1 MAYNLK
7 PRSRGPIFVLV
18 LPHIARSPRDLLA
31 WFDTRFRDLPWR
43 RDSDPYRVWVSEIM
57 LQQTRVETVIPR
69 FERWLERFPTLEDLA
84 AAEIDE
90 VLAEWEGL
98 GYYSRARN
106 LHAAARVVR
115 DSHGGAFP
123 ATARELRELPGV
135 GEYTA
140 GAVAS
145 IAFDRPEP
153 AIDTNAR
160 RVLARLFDLETPTPA
175 RLRALAAELIPND
188 RPGDFN
194 QALME
199 LGATVCSPRSPR
211 CCECPLADGCRARA
225 RGTVTE
231 RPGVSAR
238 PTVPEFELGVAV
250 ALASGG
256 RVLLVRRAERG
267 MLGGLWQFPAR
278 VTEAGQSPLEA
289 AVQALHPLAPEA
301 SPGRAL
307 VVVPHAYSHR
317 RHVYHAF
324 LFRAEAE
331 PEPEPGVLAA
341 GGWTAAAWE
350 PPEAYGRALP
360 AAQRRISRA
369 LAATLPC

>member
-1 MAYNLK
+1 MK
-7 PRSRGPIFVLV
+7 PRSRGPIFAVV
-18 LPHIARSPRDLLA
+18 LPHIDRSPRDLLA
-31 WFDTRFRDLPWR
+31 WFDARPRDLPWR
-43 RDSDPYRVWVSEIM
+43 RSADPYRVWVSEIM

-69 FERWLERFPTLEDLA
+69 YERWLERFPTVEDLA
-84 AAEIDE
+84 AADVDE

-115 DSHGGAFP
+115 DSLGGAIP
-123 ATARELRELPGV
+123 ATARELRDLPGV

-160 RVLARLFDLETPTPA
+160 RVLSRLFDLETPGPA
-175 RLRALAAELIPND
+175 RLRALAAELIPED

-199 LGATVCSPRSPR
+199 LGATVCTPRSPR
-211 CCECPLADGCRARA
+211 CGECPLADRCLALA
-225 RGTVTE
+225 RGTVAE
-231 RPGVSAR
+231 RPGRSAR
-238 PTVPEFELGVAV
+238 PPTPRFELGVAV
-250 ALASGG
+250 AQAPQG

-278 VTEAGQSPLEA
+278 AAEAGETPLEA
-289 AVQALHPLAPEA
+289 AAHALGALAPGASPARPLA
-301 SPGRAL
+301 
-307 VVVPHAYSHR
+307 VVAHAYSHR

-324 LFRAEAE
+324 LFRADTESVPDPAT
-331 PEPEPGVLAA
+331 VAA
-341 GGWTAAAWE
+341 AGWTAAAWE
-350 PPEAYGRALP
+350 PPEASGRGLP
-360 AAQRRISRA
+360 AAQRRIARA
-369 LAATLPC
+369 LVAASPC